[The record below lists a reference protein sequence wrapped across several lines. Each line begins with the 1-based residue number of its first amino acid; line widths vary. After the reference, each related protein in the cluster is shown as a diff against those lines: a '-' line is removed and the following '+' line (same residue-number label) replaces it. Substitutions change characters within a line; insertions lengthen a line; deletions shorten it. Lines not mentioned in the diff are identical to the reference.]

1 MAVSW
6 VPYTISVT
14 VSVYEKNG
22 LKRGPGI
29 TSAAFRR
36 APPRP
41 IPDDTSSF
49 NVTGGGPLGTPVY
62 QVRITF
68 MRHVNDPDPP
78 FNLEAWAGRHYPET
92 YWVRNGQVFEAWL
105 QRY

>member
-6 VPYTISVT
+6 VPYTLSVT

-29 TSAAFRR
+29 LNAVFRR
-36 APPRP
+36 APPRF
-41 IPDDTSSF
+41 IPDDTASF

-62 QVRITF
+62 QVHITF
-68 MRHVNDPDPP
+68 MRRADDPAPQ
-78 FNLEAWAGRHYPET
+78 FNLEVYAGSHYPET
-92 YWVRNGQVFEAWL
+92 YWVRDGQVFEARL